1 MHQAVS
7 MYCLPLCCL
16 VLTAHQASSSS
27 SSSSSSSA
35 SHPKDGQITSLPG
48 YSGQLRSRHFGGY
61 ITVDKAHNRNLYY
74 YMVR

>member
-27 SSSSSSSA
+27 SSSSA
-35 SHPKDGQITSLPG
+35 SRAKHGQITSLPG
-48 YSGQLRSRHFGGY
+48 YSGQLRSRHFAGY